1 MLKKVFSSILFSLVF
16 FSPSFSESI
25 EKECIEK
32 INGEKVKVIYFKD
45 SDKIKQEWYGEA
57 PIYRKVIEYYKS
69 GDYAIFYFVA
79 YKDKE
84 VSYCSSVLLDNNTDK
99 YKDDC
104 YIIGHNIIYSE
115 FPENFVSQ
123 DNEILTRTLDKDSVR
138 EIQIAEYNDRKDGL
152 IKKISCFDK
161 SNNLKFEFCFYT
173 ENQEKLKYTTVI
185 YYDNGYSEKIYYYY
199 DFVGNGIYTKMYSY
213 EKDGSWTERVFC
225 DYNQNES
232 KMTQQCI
239 SYDSEGRKTKI
250 QTYYEVVLK
259 NGKIYRTVDLFDKD
273 EKKTVSANFDK
284 KNKQLYYAENENE
297 N

>member
-1 MLKKVFSSILFSLVF
+1 M
-16 FSPSFSESI
+16 
-25 EKECIEK
+25 
-32 INGEKVKVIYFKD
+32 
-45 SDKIKQEWYGEA
+45 
-57 PIYRKVIEYYKS
+57 
-69 GDYAIFYFVA
+69 
-79 YKDKE
+79 
-84 VSYCSSVLLDNNTDK
+84 
-99 YKDDC
+99 
-104 YIIGHNIIYSE
+104 
-115 FPENFVSQ
+115 
-123 DNEILTRTLDKDSVR
+123 
-138 EIQIAEYNDRKDGL
+138 
-152 IKKISCFDK
+152 KKISVKQKSVKLFAPVRKGSEQRSASEGKAFLSLDHLRWQPATSAISVLGAGAGAAVSGLSGGGGVLAKTGVSAATNVASTVTVNAIQCGGDWDK
-161 SNNLKFEFCFYT
+161 FADSMKNFYT
-173 ENQEKLKYTTVI
+173 WKGCISSTAGSLVTNSMNATFLEDGNRIAL
-185 YYDNGYSEKIYYYY
+185 NGDTFNAGGISS
-199 DFVGNGIYTKMYSY
+199 FTSLSGGLVSTGIYTKMYSY